1 MSQENFQPPGVGETS
16 QSVSIFEGFYKV
28 KWSKLPMLRGVPGAL
43 PDVLR
48 WIPLQDTSD
57 DVQILMLWSRIS
69 FFPLQV
75 LPGAS

>member
-1 MSQENFQPPGVGETS
+1 
-16 QSVSIFEGFYKV
+16 
-28 KWSKLPMLRGVPGAL
+28 MLRGVLGAL